1 MLKIINFFKSRLVY
15 IVKYILKPFLYLHHY
30 SSKKLYYDWE
40 TSNSNNERINILN
53 RISKKISAKRYLEI
67 GCDTDVVFNSVNCEH
82 KVGVD
87 PLKGGTI
94 RDTSDNFFR
103 DNKEKFDLI
112 FIDGLHTFDQI
123 LKDFKNS
130 FKFLNEGGYI
140 VMHDLLP
147 RNWLEEHLPRISN
160 NWCGDVWKI
169 SFLLTNIKNHEF
181 SIILTDFGLG
191 VFKKKNDNLIFNQ
204 KNIQN
209 KNFDYLYENLN
220 KLNLIKKEN
229 FLINH

>member
-1 MLKIINFFKSRLVY
+1 
-15 IVKYILKPFLYLHHY
+15 
-30 SSKKLYYDWE
+30 
-40 TSNSNNERINILN
+40 
-53 RISKKISAKRYLEI
+53 
-67 GCDTDVVFNSVNCEH
+67 
-82 KVGVD
+82 
-87 PLKGGTI
+87 
-94 RDTSDNFFR
+94 
-103 DNKEKFDLI
+103 
-112 FIDGLHTFDQI
+112 
-123 LKDFKNS
+123 
-130 FKFLNEGGYI
+130 
-140 VMHDLLP
+140 MHDLLP

-191 VFKKKNDNLIFNQ
+191 VFKKKNDNLILNQ

-229 FLINH
+229 FLVNH